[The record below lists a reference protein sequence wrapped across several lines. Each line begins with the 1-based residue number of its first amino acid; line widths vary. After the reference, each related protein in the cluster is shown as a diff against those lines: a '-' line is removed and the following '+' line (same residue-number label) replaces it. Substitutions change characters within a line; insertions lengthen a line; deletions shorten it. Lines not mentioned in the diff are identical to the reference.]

1 MDSIEKL
8 NAAITLIEEA
18 RGVPLSA
25 SCVVHRGEI
34 LEILDGA
41 RVALPTDLDQ
51 AIEIISS
58 RDLIIEE
65 ARTSADHLIAT
76 AREDVSRMVE
86 QTAIVQSA
94 RDEAQRILDDARALA
109 DEERAE
115 VAREIHDLGEGVG
128 PREFLPEQGHEA
140 EDPEGPGA
148 RAEEAVVETERK
160 PEGPA
165 EEGGVDPRLR
175 RLRTQPRAQG
185 HVDHDGEQHPWDDPS
200 ERVVPDQGER
210 PRSGHRAEERERGSQ
225 ADLRP
230 ADQPGTGVAA
240 HGDDR
245 AAGALRLVGAERELR
260 RQAGPE

>member
-58 RDLIIEE
+58 RDMIIEE
-65 ARTSADHLIAT
+65 ARTSAEHMIAT
-76 AREDVSRMVE
+76 AREDVARMVE
-86 QTAIVQSA
+86 QTSIVQAA

-115 VAREIHDLGEGVG
+115 VESYIDGRLATLEVILNKTM
-128 PREFLPEQGHEA
+128 
-140 EDPEGPGA
+140 
-148 RAEEAVVETERK
+148 EAVAR
-160 PEGPA
+160 G
-165 EEGGVDPRLR
+165 
-175 RLRTQPRAQG
+175 
-185 HVDHDGEQHPWDDPS
+185 
-200 ERVVPDQGER
+200 
-210 PRSGHRAEERERGSQ
+210 RERLEGAGDKDVLSQ
-225 ADLRP
+225 LSEDK
-230 ADQPGTGVAA
+230 
-240 HGDDR
+240 
-245 AAGALRLVGAERELR
+245 
-260 RQAGPE
+260 